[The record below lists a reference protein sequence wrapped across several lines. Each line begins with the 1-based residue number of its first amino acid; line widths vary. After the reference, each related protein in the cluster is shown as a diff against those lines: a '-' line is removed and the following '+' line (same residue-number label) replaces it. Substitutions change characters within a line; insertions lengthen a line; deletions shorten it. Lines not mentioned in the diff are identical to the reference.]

1 MKKSDQLSNK
11 DVKTEHF
18 KIAKPYAHLTLL
30 PSSLQLSS
38 SFFDTAFQMRSGSSL
53 WPLHSSL
60 PAVCCSHCFLWCD
73 ALLFSSFP
81 HSNPLFKDQC
91 FNPTHNMK
99 NLANYSSLHL
109 FASSCQL
116 LQDILQIPKCS
127 HVLVLFGFLVNRR
140 LLEGFLCFGF
150 CLFWGEM
157 VDGQACPIG
166 GAYRITK

>member
-38 SFFDTAFQMRSGSSL
+38 SFFDMAFQMRSGSSL

-127 HVLVLFGFLVNRR
+127 HVLVLFGFCGEQKAPRR
-140 LLEGFLCFGF
+140 LP
-150 CLFWGEM
+150 LFWVLPFLGG
-157 VDGQACPIG
+157 DGGWAGLSNRWGI
-166 GAYRITK
+166 